1 MPQKICIISFDHWDY
16 DQHIVTAL
24 QKKGIDSFH
33 IKIGQFKHKNIWARI
48 YNSLS
53 KIFLNKNPKLIKRQD
68 YIIDTLKKLGKQ
80 DQILVINPELIDL
93 SYHKQIKEFTKKYK
107 AYLYDSMARCSILH
121 LLDGIFDEIYSFDK
135 EDIQNYG
142 FKPTTNY
149 NYIEKIHK
157 SAPSDIKNEVLY
169 VASFDKR
176 ISKIIELQAYFER
189 LNKSYQFIII
199 GKKTTLY
206 KWKHIFSTQLKKID
220 LRRNR
225 INQNQ
230 LHTYYKHT
238 QVVIDLVRINQTGL
252 SFRIFEAMAFEK
264 KVLTNNKT
272 IVEYDFYNPSNIL
285 VIDENNLEIPPSF
298 FETSYQSLPDEIY
311 SYYTLSA
318 WVDRIFNLK

>member
-16 DQHIVTAL
+16 DHHIVTAL

-48 YNSLS
+48 HNSLS

-93 SYHKQIKEFTKKYK
+93 VYHKKIKGYTKKYM

-199 GKKTTLY
+199 GKKTTFY
-206 KWKHIFSTQLKKID
+206 KLKHLFSTQLKKID
-220 LRRNR
+220 LRRKR
-225 INQNQ
+225 VTQKEVHQ
-230 LHTYYKHT
+230 YYKET
-238 QVVIDLVRINQTGL
+238 KAIIDLVRANQTGL

-264 KVLTNNKT
+264 KILTNNKT

-285 VIDENNLEIPPSF
+285 VIDENNIEIPPSF
-298 FETSYQSLPDEIY
+298 FEEPYQPLPKEIY
-311 SYYTLSA
+311 NYYTLNA